1 MLNAMLFAI
10 GGTIIYGLVLWSVL
24 KIKRRINA
32 KKNLKA
38 NDYTLTFL

>member
-1 MLNAMLFAI
+1 MIEIILWAI
-10 GGTIIYGLVLWSVL
+10 LGLVLYGLMLWSVS
-24 KIKRRINA
+24 KIKRRIKA